1 MIPEKKSPALVIVM
15 GGAHEPGAMAQAMG
29 KDDTDDMPDYEPDS
43 MESAGTFVEDTDD
56 DDSEYA
62 EAEAAEPACLET
74 IKGMLVE
81 AGIEEEKAATLAHD
95 IYKAV
100 TEELANTEG

>member
-1 MIPEKKSPALVIVM
+1 MISGKKSPVLIITM
-15 GGAHEPGAMAQAMG
+15 GPHEPGAMESSMQPDETA
-29 KDDTDDMPDYEPDS
+29 DMPDYEAEEP
-43 MESAGTFVEDTDD
+43 ESSGAFEEDTTD

-74 IKGMLVE
+74 IKGMLVD
-81 AGIEEEKAATLAHD
+81 AGVEEEKAATLAHD

-100 TEELANTEG
+100 TEELAKSDG

>member
-1 MIPEKKSPALVIVM
+1 MIPEKKSPVLIITM
-15 GGAHEPGAMAQAMG
+15 GPHEPGALESSMQPDETA
-29 KDDTDDMPDYEPDS
+29 DMPDYEAES
-43 MESAGTFVEDTDD
+43 EESAGTFDEEDTSD

-74 IKGMLVE
+74 IKSMLVD
-81 AGIEEEKAATLAHD
+81 AGVEEEKAVTLAHD

-100 TEELANTEG
+100 TEELAKSDG